1 MGTTHLASWQKDRED
16 WLGGRFSFAGSKS
29 RRNDARCVV
38 TEGQGR
44 LVGDRFSFAC
54 GKSRRNDARCVVAE
68 GQGRLVGA
76 GFHLLVAKEL
86 RTKKTSNKSLFL
98 NRKTLHLHNVR
109 CGGVPLGQLL
119 REAEASAV
127 ANRAPISLGRHKKQV
142 CFLLLSAFITFET
155 QLKLLWK

>member
-1 MGTTHLASWQKDRED
+1 MGTTHLASWHKDRED
-16 WLGGRFSFAGSKS
+16 WLGA
-29 RRNDARCVV
+29 D
-38 TEGQGR
+38 
-44 LVGDRFSFAC
+44 
-54 GKSRRNDARCVVAE
+54 
-68 GQGRLVGA
+68 
-76 GFHLLVAKEL
+76 FHLLVAKEFEN
-86 RTKKTSNKSLFL
+86 KKTSNKSLFL

-142 CFLLLSAFITFET
+142 TCFLLLSAFITFET

>member
-16 WLGGRFSFAGSKS
+16 WLG
-29 RRNDARCVV
+29 
-38 TEGQGR
+38 
-44 LVGDRFSFAC
+44 
-54 GKSRRNDARCVVAE
+54 
-68 GQGRLVGA
+68 A
-76 GFHLLVAKEL
+76 GFHLLVASPAETTQDASWQKDREDWLGADFHLLVAKEFEN
-86 RTKKTSNKSLFL
+86 KKTSNKSFFL

-142 CFLLLSAFITFET
+142 TCFLLLSAFITFET

>member
-1 MGTTHLASWQKDRED
+1 MRRDRRT
-16 WLGGRFSFAGSKS
+16 WKIGWGRFSFAGGKS
-29 RRNDARCVV
+29 RRNDASCVV

-44 LVGDRFSFAC
+44 LVGGRFSFAG
-54 GKSRRNDARCVVAE
+54 GKRVEN
-68 GQGRLVGA
+68 
-76 GFHLLVAKEL
+76 
-86 RTKKTSNKSLFL
+86 KKTSNKSLFL

-142 CFLLLSAFITFET
+142 NLFSSALSFHYI
-155 QLKLLWK
+155 